1 MSQQNRDGV
10 LNPAYHHSE
19 TLEMDRGSP
28 QRSQHQNPYASEDF
42 RPQWD
47 GGPAGR
53 GGPEVL
59 PPYDMERGP
68 WDTTETIP
76 MRPLPSEQDFGERY
90 PSTSPQV
97 RNGFDNP
104 GFEWEP
110 ANENSLAPPGWQ
122 QNSLEGH
129 QAYRQGGESSVR
141 QRGVRKYS
149 LFPTGTLSTS
159 ALERLGFKEDEFQD
173 VLEEE
178 RQDLVRELAAMSSR
192 DRVRAV
198 RQLPMNLQEKDQI
211 SVHLT
216 PSSFSLSRSLLLAD
230 NPGFEWE
237 PANENSL
244 APPGWQQNSLE
255 GHQAYR
261 QGGESSVRQR
271 GVRKYSLFPTGTL
284 STSALERLGFKE
296 DEFQDV
302 LEEERQD
309 LVRELA
315 AMSSR
320 DRVRAVRQLPMN
332 LQEKDQIRKKVL
344 LMKTSEKQRQEQNCC
359 TDCSQNVSMSFRR
372 CGASLSAVPQA
383 LQLWQGTLKE
393 IGGKFGTSVLS
404 YFLFLK
410 WLLMFNIFSF
420 LVNFGFITVPQLL
433 DHEAKN
439 TGTFRGLEILTGAG
453 YFSNSVLYYGF
464 YSNGTVSGGSAS
476 GNSTSGMPQYNMQL
490 AYFFTIGAYLVL
502 CCISL
507 VYSWD
512 FSVVNEKAVRLKQD
526 NLRTQLKESLAEKTN
541 ENLSLTFSQKL
552 ARFGIHVAAWLVSTG
567 MAAGCCAGVYFLCC
581 YNMNLIN
588 KSPASQSLTAEAGTL
603 LLPVVVSLINL
614 VIPLLYSLFKKVEPF
629 TFPRHQIYALIISSS
644 GPNPGEVFPSLVL
657 ELECSAVMELL
668 CYLSRLGFLP
678 SLSVVSQLINKSPA
692 SQSLTAEAGTLLLP
706 IVVSLINLVIP
717 LLYSMF
723 KKVEPFTFPQ
733 HQIYALIIR
742 NVLLKMSILAMLC
755 YFWLE
760 QVVENNNINCWETFV
775 GQDIYRLIIIDFI
788 FCLLGSFFG
797 EFLRNV
803 IGTKC
808 LSGLGVPEFDIARNV
823 LDLIY
828 AQTLAWI
835 GIFFSPLLPAIQII
849 KLFLIFYLKKVSLM
863 QNCQPPKQSWR
874 AAQMMT
880 TFILLLFFP
889 SFSGALSVVAF
900 IVWRRAPSKT
910 CGPFRGLAVPYD
922 AVSQWM
928 DSMEINFPRSSWAV
942 WIYNNLIKSV
952 LFFLILTLLVLWVSH
967 RTGSR
972 AFQRSRRRSQDQGS
986 RGLERGRVS
995 TVDQGSRSPGRG
1007 RMPEYEPRSRGRD
1020 TALPGYVQEG
1030 LGTASMLGSEREYP
1044 GRADYLQEDPYSQED
1059 STGPP
1064 VPSALV
1070 QALLARRQ
1078 AEEEDEEEGY

>member
-42 RPQWD
+42 RPRWD

-97 RNGFDNP
+97 HNGF
-104 GFEWEP
+104 
-110 ANENSLAPPGWQ
+110 
-122 QNSLEGH
+122 
-129 QAYRQGGESSVR
+129 
-141 QRGVRKYS
+141 
-149 LFPTGTLSTS
+149 
-159 ALERLGFKEDEFQD
+159 
-173 VLEEE
+173 
-178 RQDLVRELAAMSSR
+178 
-192 DRVRAV
+192 
-198 RQLPMNLQEKDQI
+198 
-211 SVHLT
+211 
-216 PSSFSLSRSLLLAD
+216 
-230 NPGFEWE
+230 
-237 PANENSL
+237 
-244 APPGWQQNSLE
+244 
-255 GHQAYR
+255 
-261 QGGESSVRQR
+261 GESSVRQR

-344 LMKTSEKQRQEQNCC
+344 LKKTSEKQHQEQNCC

-372 CGASLSAVPQA
+372 CGASFSAVPQA

-507 VYSWD
+507 VYSAARSFRENFMLAGAVVGNAGRLLSSWD
-512 FSVVNEKAVRLKQD
+512 FSVVNEKAVRLRQD

-541 ENLSLTFSQKL
+541 ENLSLTLSQKL

-629 TFPRHQIYALIISSS
+629 TFPRHQIYALII
-644 GPNPGEVFPSLVL
+644 
-657 ELECSAVMELL
+657 
-668 CYLSRLGFLP
+668 
-678 SLSVVSQLINKSPA
+678 
-692 SQSLTAEAGTLLLP
+692 
-706 IVVSLINLVIP
+706 
-717 LLYSMF
+717 
-723 KKVEPFTFPQ
+723 
-733 HQIYALIIR
+733 R

-760 QVVENNNINCWETFV
+760 QVVENDNINCWETFV

-797 EFLRNV
+797 EFLHNV

-863 QNCQPPKQSWR
+863 QNCQPPKRSWR

-900 IVWRRAPSKT
+900 IVWRKAPSES

-928 DSMEINFPRSSWAV
+928 DSVDIDFHGSSCAV

-952 LFFLILTLLVLWVSH
+952 LFFLIITLLVLILIYLYWQIVAGRKVLIVLLQEQISNEGKDKTFLLEKIEKLKAQISAQTAQRGGAEVSH

-972 AFQRSRRRSQDQGS
+972 AFQRSRRRSQDRGS

-1030 LGTASMLGSEREYP
+1030 IGTASMLGSEREYP

>member
-10 LNPAYHHSE
+10 WNPAYHHSE

-28 QRSQHQNPYASEDF
+28 ERSQHQNPYASEDF

-47 GGPAGR
+47 GGPTGR

-90 PSTSPQV
+90 PATSPQV
-97 RNGFDNP
+97 RNGFDNQ

-129 QAYRQGGESSVR
+129 QAYRQGGESS
-141 QRGVRKYS
+141 
-149 LFPTGTLSTS
+149 L
-159 ALERLGFKEDEFQD
+159 
-173 VLEEE
+173 
-178 RQDLVRELAAMSSR
+178 
-192 DRVRAV
+192 
-198 RQLPMNLQEKDQI
+198 
-211 SVHLT
+211 
-216 PSSFSLSRSLLLAD
+216 
-230 NPGFEWE
+230 
-237 PANENSL
+237 
-244 APPGWQQNSLE
+244 
-255 GHQAYR
+255 
-261 QGGESSVRQR
+261 RQR

-332 LQEKDQIRKKVL
+332 LQEKDQIRKTVL

-393 IGGKFGTSVLS
+393 IGGRFGTSVLS

-420 LVNFGFITVPQLL
+420 LVNFSFITVPQLF

-507 VYSWD
+507 VYSAARSFRENFMLAGAVVGNAGRLLSSWD

-552 ARFGIHVAAWLVSTG
+552 ARFGIHVAGWLVSTG

-588 KSPASQSLTAEAGTL
+588 KSPASQSLTVEAGTL

-629 TFPRHQIYALIISSS
+629 TFPRHQIYALII
-644 GPNPGEVFPSLVL
+644 
-657 ELECSAVMELL
+657 
-668 CYLSRLGFLP
+668 
-678 SLSVVSQLINKSPA
+678 
-692 SQSLTAEAGTLLLP
+692 
-706 IVVSLINLVIP
+706 
-717 LLYSMF
+717 
-723 KKVEPFTFPQ
+723 
-733 HQIYALIIR
+733 R

-760 QVVENNNINCWETFV
+760 QVVENDNINCWETFV
-775 GQDIYRLIIIDFI
+775 GQDIYRLIIVDFI

-797 EFLRNV
+797 EFLHNV

-863 QNCQPPKQSWR
+863 QNCQPPKRSWR

-900 IVWRRAPSKT
+900 IVWRKAPSKS

-928 DSMEINFPRSSWAV
+928 DSVDIDFQGSSWAV

-952 LFFLILTLLVLWVSH
+952 LFFLIITLLVLILIYLYWQIVAGRKVLIVLLQEQITNEGKDKTFLLEKIEKLKAQNSAQTALASGREAQRGGAEVSH
-967 RTGSR
+967 HTGSR
-972 AFQRSRRRSQDQGS
+972 AFQRSRRRSQDRGS
-986 RGLERGRVS
+986 RGLERGGVS
-995 TVDQGSRSPGRG
+995 TVDQGSRSTGRG

-1030 LGTASMLGSEREYP
+1030 LGTTSMLGSEREYP
-1044 GRADYLQEDPYSQED
+1044 GRTDYLQEDPYSQED
-1059 STGPP
+1059 GTGPP

>member
-28 QRSQHQNPYASEDF
+28 QRSQHQNPYAGDDF
-42 RPQWD
+42 RPQRD
-47 GGPAGR
+47 GVPAGR

-68 WDTTETIP
+68 WITTDTIP
-76 MRPLPSEQDFGERY
+76 MRPLPSEQDFGGPYR
-90 PSTSPQV
+90 SPFPQD
-97 RNGFDNP
+97 RSGFANP

-122 QNSLEGH
+122 RNSLEGH
-129 QAYRQGGESSVR
+129 QEYRQGGESLVR
-141 QRGVRKYS
+141 QRGVRRYS
-149 LFPTGTLSTS
+149 QFPAGTLSSS
-159 ALERLGFKEDEFQD
+159 ALQRLGFKGDEFQD

-178 RQDLVRELAAMSSR
+178 RQDLIRELAAMSSR
-192 DRVRAV
+192 DCV
-198 RQLPMNLQEKDQI
+198 Q
-211 SVHLT
+211 
-216 PSSFSLSRSLLLAD
+216 
-230 NPGFEWE
+230 
-237 PANENSL
+237 
-244 APPGWQQNSLE
+244 
-255 GHQAYR
+255 
-261 QGGESSVRQR
+261 
-271 GVRKYSLFPTGTL
+271 
-284 STSALERLGFKE
+284 
-296 DEFQDV
+296 
-302 LEEERQD
+302 
-309 LVRELA
+309 
-315 AMSSR
+315 
-320 DRVRAVRQLPMN
+320 AVRQLPMN
-332 LQEKDQIRKKVL
+332 LQEKDQIRKAVL
-344 LMKTSEKQRQEQNCC
+344 LMKTSKKQRQEWNCC
-359 TDCSQNVSMSFRR
+359 MDWTQNVSMSFRR
-372 CGASLSAVPQA
+372 CGASLSAVLQA

-393 IGGKFGTSVLS
+393 IGSKFGTSVLS

-453 YFSNSVLYYGF
+453 YFSDSVLYYGF

-476 GNSTSGMPQYNMQL
+476 GNSTSSMPQYNMQL
-490 AYFFTIGAYLVL
+490 AYFFTIVAYLVL

-507 VYSWD
+507 VYSAARSFRKNFMLAGAEVSNAGRLLSSWD
-512 FSVVNEKAVRLKQD
+512 FSVSNEKAVRLRQD
-526 NLRTQLKESLAEKTN
+526 NLRTQLKESLAEKIN

-552 ARFGIHVAAWLVSTG
+552 ARFGIHVAAWLASTG
-567 MAAGCCAGVYFLCC
+567 MAAGCCAGVYFLSR
-581 YNMNLIN
+581 YNMN
-588 KSPASQSLTAEAGTL
+588 
-603 LLPVVVSLINL
+603 
-614 VIPLLYSLFKKVEPF
+614 
-629 TFPRHQIYALIISSS
+629 
-644 GPNPGEVFPSLVL
+644 
-657 ELECSAVMELL
+657 
-668 CYLSRLGFLP
+668 
-678 SLSVVSQLINKSPA
+678 LINKSPA

-717 LLYSMF
+717 LLYSLF
-723 KKVEPFTFPQ
+723 KKVEPFTFPW

-760 QVVENNNINCWETFV
+760 QVVENDNINCWETFV

-797 EFLRNV
+797 EFLHNV

-808 LSGLGVPEFDIARNV
+808 LSSLGVPEFDIARNV

-835 GIFFSPLLPAIQII
+835 GIFFSPLLPAIQIV

-863 QNCQPPKQSWR
+863 QNCHPPKRSWR

-880 TFILLLFFP
+880 AFILLLFFP
-889 SFSGALSVVAF
+889 SFSGALSVVALT
-900 IVWRRAPSKT
+900 VWRRAPSKT

-928 DSMEINFPRSSWAV
+928 DSVDIDFHGSSWAV

-952 LFFLILTLLVLWVSH
+952 LFFLIITLLVLILIYLYSQIVAGHKVLIILLQEQISNEGKDKIFLLEKIEKLKAQSSARTALASDREAQRGGAEVSRH
-967 RTGSR
+967 TGSR
-972 AFQRSRRRSQDQGS
+972 GFQRSQRRSQDQSS
-986 RGLERGRVS
+986 RGLERGRVL
-995 TVDQGSRSPGRG
+995 TVDQDSRSSGRG

-1030 LGTASMLGSEREYP
+1030 LLGSERGYP
-1044 GRADYLQEDPYSQED
+1044 GRANYLQEAPYSQED
-1059 STGPP
+1059 GTAPP

-1078 AEEEDEEEGY
+1078 AEEEDEEGY